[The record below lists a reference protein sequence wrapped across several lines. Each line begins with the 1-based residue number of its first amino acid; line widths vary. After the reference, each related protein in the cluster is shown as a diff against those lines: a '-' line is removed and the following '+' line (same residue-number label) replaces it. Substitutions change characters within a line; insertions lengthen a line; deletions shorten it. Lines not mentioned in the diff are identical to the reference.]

1 KKTLLALAL
10 TYESFTGPALDLLW
24 RELDG
29 LGPLVRCLP
38 QSLWKLDKHEQEL
51 EFQRAMTLDDWTI
64 FCKYNHRVRS
74 LHHDM
79 RLTSS
84 PSARIGTEIWG
95 ALGCPPFSLP
105 LLPNLRSLTWDAPSG
120 IFSYIQW
127 FVTQKLTTLNIHTS
141 CFEFKFGPSVQS
153 VLSCIPILCP
163 SLSHFHFHSQRESG
177 DASITLQR
185 WSHLIS
191 ASTGK
196 ISDAAILY
204 LSNLPSLRELH
215 IELHHPTPI
224 AADTQKL
231 LQRPAFCALQE
242 LGVTCESLATSDAFF
257 ETLSIAPKILSFR
270 MNDGEDS
277 PSALP
282 ASISRISNACAHSAL
297 EHLQIL
303 VFYLNHDSEL
313 DASISAATFQPLRAF
328 HNLRKLDFQSDYDV
342 QLDDIALLQM
352 AKAWPLLE
360 ELAIHGQF
368 SAAWGDHPRL
378 ITPDGF
384 VSLLKHCPRL
394 TSVAI
399 VINWSAVDRRGIS
412 PEIPY
417 QGFAHGALSYA
428 DFDSSTIRHVTGIA
442 AFLSAIAPKLERVD
456 GWDAHYHTDHP
467 DFKKYSTKWNDV
479 HHLVKAFSIVRE
491 QGRCTALNAG
501 VALGDVGGNIDESR
515 EDSASDGEHP
525 SPSDRAS
532 SEFEEEECGQ

>member
-1 KKTLLALAL
+1 
-10 TYESFTGPALDLLW
+10 
-24 RELDG
+24 
-29 LGPLVRCLP
+29 
-38 QSLWKLDKHEQEL
+38 
-51 EFQRAMTLDDWTI
+51 MMLDDWSI
-64 FCKYNHRVRS
+64 FCKYNYRVHS

-79 RLTSS
+79 RL
-84 PSARIGTEIWG
+84 PSRTWIGTEIWG
-95 ALGCPPFSLP
+95 TFGCPPFSLP
-105 LLPNLRSLTWDAPSG
+105 LLPNLRSLTWDIPSE
-120 IFSYIQW
+120 IFSYIRW
-127 FVTQKLTTLNIHTS
+127 FVTQKLTTLDIHTS
-141 CFEFKFGPSVQS
+141 CSEFKFSPSVQS
-153 VLSCIPILCP
+153 ILSYIPMLCP
-163 SLSHFHFHSQRESG
+163 SLSNFHFHNQTESG
-177 DASITLQR
+177 DASIALQR

-196 ISDAAILY
+196 ISDATILY

-270 MNDGEDS
+270 IDGGEDS
-277 PSALP
+277 PSALL

-303 VFYLNHDSEL
+303 VLYWNDPELNV
-313 DASISAATFQPLRAF
+313 SITAATFQPLCAF
-328 HNLRKLDFQSDYDV
+328 HNLRKLDFQSNYDV
-342 QLDDIALLQM
+342 QLDDVALLRT

-368 SAAWGDHPRL
+368 NTVWGDYPRL
-378 ITPDGF
+378 VTPDGF

-428 DFDSSTIRHVTGIA
+428 DFDSSTIRHVIGIA
-442 AFLSAIAPKLERVD
+442 AFLSSIAPKLEEVV
-456 GWDAHYHTDHP
+456 GWDADYHTGDA
-467 DFKKYSTKWNDV
+467 DFKKYSRKWNDV

-491 QGRCTALNAG
+491 QGRGMALDAG
-501 VALGDVGGNIDESR
+501 VVVDDVGGSADDSR

-525 SPSDRAS
+525 
-532 SEFEEEECGQ
+532 